1 MSKEQHEAPQKLT
14 INLRFSLVK
23 SPAFED
29 LREILLGS
37 LIPKGSE
44 VLERVSEV
52 ETIGRSD
59 NQYKNLTIEIPPHL
73 DPIVNLGEEW
83 FVKKIL

>member
-1 MSKEQHEAPQKLT
+1 MSKEQHEVSQKLT
-14 INLRFSLVK
+14 INLRFSLVR

-29 LREILLGS
+29 LREILLGGF
-37 LIPKGSE
+37 IPKGSE
-44 VLERVSEV
+44 ALERVSEV

-73 DPIVNLGEEW
+73 DPIAL
-83 FVKKIL
+83 I